1 MMASENV
8 AMLSMARQN
17 HLAEYL
23 RAHDNVIE
31 GGSVKEAYIRLRDA
45 RRAETER
52 RDNENEDMYFD
63 NNDE

>member
-1 MMASENV
+1 MMGNENV
-8 AMLSMARQN
+8 AMLARARQN

-45 RRAETER
+45 RRIETER
-52 RDNENEDMYFD
+52 RDNENADMFFD
-63 NNDE
+63 NDDE